1 MIVLATLKGPH
12 VDFAALSP
20 LIALFGGAI
29 VVLLVGLLGSR
40 WIREQVV
47 PTLALVALGASL
59 GLSIWRW
66 NTPESIV
73 SGALRVDRLSLTL
86 NLILAVGGM
95 ATVLLAWRSRAS
107 REAAHGELHAML
119 LTTIGGMAL
128 LGAAQ
133 NTVALFLG
141 LELLS
146 IPLYVL
152 CATEMRNEHSLEA
165 GLKYLIVGSVGSATL
180 LYGIALLYGATG
192 ATDFSGIASAIS
204 SSGLANNAMLLTG
217 VALCVAGLAFKAS
230 VAPFHQWT
238 PDVYEGAP
246 TPITAFMA
254 VATKV
259 AALGVLLRLFDV
271 ALIEVH
277 GSWGPALAALATITI
292 LVGNVGA
299 LGQSS
304 LKRMLAYSSVA
315 QAGYILAGVVVS
327 TQLGAQALVFYL
339 AVYLPM
345 NMAAFAV
352 IVARER
358 ETRALAQARNPEE
371 WLTEDEDPD
380 GWVGDS
386 IQTLAG
392 LGRERPLLAWP
403 MTISMLALAGI
414 PATAGFIGKF
424 YLIDAAVAGGYT
436 WLGVVIVVG
445 SMISLG
451 YYLPVIAT
459 MWMSPSPTAA
469 TSPPPG
475 AVPAIAGGSPELDDE
490 DGHSSTAGPPAGGR
504 TGVGGATSPAMPGAS
519 GAGLTTGAARL
530 QPEVAFVAIL
540 AGAATVFFGIVPQ
553 PLFNLVHGVGSA
565 LGLL

>member
-1 MIVLATLKGPH
+1 MTLLATTHLKGPH

-29 VVLLVGLLGSR
+29 VVLLVGLTDGSAVGARSR
-40 WIREQVV
+40 WVREQLV
-47 PTLALVALGASL
+47 PALALAALGAAL

-66 NTPESIV
+66 STPESVV
-73 SGALRVDRLSLTL
+73 SGALRIDRLSLAL

-95 ATVLLAWRSRAS
+95 ATVLLAWRSRAA

-128 LGAAQ
+128 LAAAQ

-152 CATEMRNEHSLEA
+152 CAAEMRNEHSLEA

-192 ATDFSGIASAIS
+192 STDFGAIANAIS
-204 SSGLANNAMLLTG
+204 GSGLATNAMLLTG
-217 VALCVAGLAFKAS
+217 IALCVAGLAFKAS

-254 VATKV
+254 AATKV

-271 ALIEVH
+271 ALIEAQS
-277 GSWGPALAALATITI
+277 SWGPALAVLAAVTI

-315 QAGYILAGVVVS
+315 QAGYMLAGVVVA
-327 TQLGAQALVFYL
+327 TQLGAQATVFYL
-339 AVYLPM
+339 AVYLFM

-358 ETRALAQARNPEE
+358 ETDLGDNIQA
-371 WLTEDEDPD
+371 
-380 GWVGDS
+380 
-386 IQTLAG
+386 LAG
-392 LGRERPLLAWP
+392 LGRERPWLAWP

-424 YLIDAAVAGGYT
+424 YLIDAAVSGGYT
-436 WLGVVIVVG
+436 WLGVVIVIG

-451 YYLPVIAT
+451 YYLPVVAT
-459 MWMSPSPTAA
+459 MWMGAA
-469 TSPPPG
+469 PAPAKTPP
-475 AVPAIAGGSPELDDE
+475 ASAIPAIAGGSPELDDDPE
-490 DGHSSTAGPPAGGR
+490 
-504 TGVGGATSPAMPGAS
+504 
-519 GAGLTTGAARL
+519 GAALGTSGGIPVPSATGDAPLSDAASDTPNASSPYR
-530 QPEVAFVAIL
+530 QPEVAFVAVI
-540 AGAATVFFGIVPQ
+540 AGAATIFFGIIPQ

>member
-1 MIVLATLKGPH
+1 MTLLATLKGPH

-29 VVLLVGLLGSR
+29 VVLMVGLLGSR
-40 WIREQVV
+40 RVREQVV
-47 PTLALVALGASL
+47 PALSIVALGTTI
-59 GLSIWRW
+59 GTSIWRW
-66 NTPESIV
+66 DTPESV
-73 SGALRVDRLSLTL
+73 VAGALKIDRLSLTL
-86 NLILAVGGM
+86 ILILAVGGI
-95 ATVLLAWRSRAS
+95 AGVLLAWRSRAS

-119 LTTIGGMAL
+119 LTSIGGMAL
-128 LGAAQ
+128 LAAAQ

-152 CATEMRNEHSLEA
+152 CATEMQRERSLES

-192 ATDFSGIASAIS
+192 ATDFSSIAEAIS
-204 SSGLANNAMLLTG
+204 AHGLTDNAMLLTG
-217 VALCVAGLAFKAS
+217 IALCVAGLAFKAS
-230 VAPFHQWT
+230 IAPFHQWT

-259 AALGVLLRLFDV
+259 AALGIALRLFDV
-271 ALIEVH
+271 ALIEAH

-315 QAGYILAGVVVS
+315 QAGYILAGIVVA
-327 TQLGAQALVFYL
+327 TGLGAQATVFYL

-358 ETRALAQARNPEE
+358 ETDL
-371 WLTEDEDPD
+371 
-380 GWVGDS
+380 GDS
-386 IQTLAG
+386 VQALAG
-392 LGRERPLLAWP
+392 LGRERPWLAWP

-424 YLIDAAVAGGYT
+424 YLIDAAVSGGYT

-451 YYLPVIAT
+451 YYLPVAAA
-459 MWMSPSPTAA
+459 MWMRPGAASSPSPTTPA
-469 TSPPPG
+469 SPI
-475 AVPAIAGGSPELDDE
+475 PAIAGGSQELDDE
-490 DGHSSTAGPPAGGR
+490 NTAAIGPR
-504 TGVGGATSPAMPGAS
+504 DN
-519 GAGLTTGAARL
+519 

-540 AGAATVFFGIVPQ
+540 AGAATIVLGIVPQ